1 MTDSNR
7 SAFVTGANRGLGLEI
22 CRQLG
27 QKGYTIFLGC
37 RDIEKGKEATSK
49 LMTLGITEVTP
60 ILLDATDSGSIAVAV
75 EAISNTVNCLDVLV
89 NNAGTFEEEWGTMPS
104 ALTVKEM
111 RDTFDANF
119 FGPFEI
125 IREFFP
131 LMCKSPAPRIVN
143 ISSDM
148 GSLSNINN
156 RESIVYGVM
165 GPAYQS
171 SKVAINAL
179 TTLFAKEV
187 IDTNFKVNSAS
198 PGWCRTDMGTD
209 DAPLSVAEGAS
220 TAVMLATLPDDGPT
234 GEFFSSTRNGN
245 EMEW

>member
-1 MTDSNR
+1 MTENNR
-7 SAFVTGANRGLGLEI
+7 SAFVTGANRGLGFEI

-27 QKGYTIFLGC
+27 GKGHKIFLGC
-37 RDIEKGKEATSK
+37 RDIQKGQEACRK
-49 LMTLGITEVTP
+49 LSELGVADATP
-60 ILLDATDSGSIAVAV
+60 IQLDATDSDTIRLAVDTISQAV
-75 EAISNTVNCLDVLV
+75 ECLDVLV
-89 NNAGTFEEEWGTMPS
+89 NNAGTFVEEWGTMPS
-104 ALTVKEM
+104 ALTVDEM

-125 IREFFP
+125 MREFFP
-131 LMCKSPAPRIVN
+131 IMLKSSAPRIVN
-143 ISSDM
+143 IASDM
-148 GSLSNINN
+148 GSLGNINN
-156 RESIVYGVM
+156 RDSIVYGVM

-187 IDTNFKVNSAS
+187 IGSNFKVNSAS

-220 TAVMLATLPDDGPT
+220 TAVRLATLPDDGPT
-234 GEFFSSTRNGN
+234 GEFFSSTRGGDG
-245 EMEW
+245 MEW

>member
-7 SAFVTGANRGLGLEI
+7 SAFVTGANRGLGFEI

-27 QKGYTIFLGC
+27 EKGHQIFLGC
-37 RDIEKGKEATSK
+37 RDLTNGQEAAKK
-49 LMTLGITEVTP
+49 LSSLGVTAVTAVR
-60 ILLDATDSGSIAVAV
+60 LDATDTETIKGAYDTVSSAVD
-75 EAISNTVNCLDVLV
+75 SLDVLV

-104 ALTVKEM
+104 ALTIKEM

-125 IREFFP
+125 IKAFFP
-131 LMCKSPAPRIVN
+131 LMLKSIAPRIVN

-148 GSLSNINN
+148 GSLANINN
-156 RESIVYGVM
+156 RDSYVYGVM

-187 IDTNFKVNSAS
+187 IDSNFKINSAS

-220 TAVMLATLPDDGPT
+220 TAVRLATLPDDGPT
-234 GEFFSSTRNGN
+234 GEFFSSTRNGD

>member
-1 MTDSNR
+1 M
-7 SAFVTGANRGLGLEI
+7 
-22 CRQLG
+22 
-27 QKGYTIFLGC
+27 
-37 RDIEKGKEATSK
+37 
-49 LMTLGITEVTP
+49 
-60 ILLDATDSGSIAVAV
+60 
-75 EAISNTVNCLDVLV
+75 

-104 ALTVKEM
+104 ALPVKEM

-131 LMCKSPAPRIVN
+131 LMLKSPAPRIVN

-148 GSLSNINN
+148 GSLGNINN

-234 GEFFSSTRNGN
+234 GEFFSSTRNG
-245 EMEW
+245 EGMEW

>member
-1 MTDSNR
+1 MSDVKTY
-7 SAFVTGANRGLGLEI
+7 
-22 CRQLG
+22 LG

-60 ILLDATDSGSIAVAV
+60 ILLDVSDSGSIAVAV

-125 IREFFP
+125 IREFNKKP
-131 LMCKSPAPRIVN
+131 KDIDLLLIRISQ
-143 ISSDM
+143 I
-148 GSLSNINN
+148 
-156 RESIVYGVM
+156 IVIV
-165 GPAYQS
+165 S
-171 SKVAINAL
+171 
-179 TTLFAKEV
+179 
-187 IDTNFKVNSAS
+187 
-198 PGWCRTDMGTD
+198 
-209 DAPLSVAEGAS
+209 
-220 TAVMLATLPDDGPT
+220 
-234 GEFFSSTRNGN
+234 
-245 EMEW
+245 